1 MDTAPVMLGVMMI
14 AAIFSV
20 SRRCREKAATTLI
33 QFSPR
38 SRPGH
43 DPEYI
48 ASFDSCR

>member
-1 MDTAPVMLGVMMI
+1 MGAAPVMLGVMMI
-14 AAIFSV
+14 AAIFS
-20 SRRCREKAATTLI
+20 
-33 QFSPR
+33 FSPR